1 MASEQNNEMP
11 LLQHLGEM
19 RARIFRSLLVTAVL
33 AIICF
38 SYTPLLLSIFSELFN
53 NSFAV
58 GSIIGTKPAEAFT
71 LRIKLAL
78 LSGLILAAPY
88 IFAELWLFLSPG
100 LTRSEKKLMLP
111 FIACSTALFCGGA
124 LFCYYAVLPVIYEF
138 FASQYTLL
146 ELNPAIQVSEHIGM
160 AVKLIL
166 CFAVMFELPVV
177 SWLLARAGLLTYSFM
192 VRTVRYAIV
201 IIFIV
206 AAVLTPP
213 DVISQFLM
221 AGPLLLLY
229 FLSMLVVK
237 LSSKPIDRSNEED
250 AHDF

>member
-1 MASEQNNEMP
+1 MTSEETQEMP
-11 LLQHLGEM
+11 LLQHLGEL
-19 RARIFRSLLVTAVL
+19 RSRIFRSMLVTSVA

-53 NSFAV
+53 SSFAT

-78 LSGLILAAPY
+78 LSGLIIAAPY
-88 IFAELWLFLSPG
+88 TFAELWLFLAPG
-100 LTRSEKKLMLP
+100 LTSREKKLMIP
-111 FIACSTALFCGGA
+111 FIACSTGLFCGGA

-138 FASQYTLL
+138 FASQYALL
-146 ELNPAIQVSEHIGM
+146 DLNPAIQVSEHIGM

-166 CFAVMFELPVV
+166 CFAIMFELPVL
-177 SWLLARAGLLTYSFM
+177 SWLLARAGLLTYEFM
-192 VRTVRYAIV
+192 LRTVRYAIV

-229 FLSMLVVK
+229 FISMIVVK
-237 LSSKPIDRSNEED
+237 LSSKEFVKSEEED